1 MSDSNFKDL
10 HQKQVKKRGEEA
22 STVRKVVAI
31 VLTTL
36 LVVFIGA
43 GIAGYL
49 YIKSALEPVD
59 PEAEE
64 TTTVEI
70 PLGSSTSH
78 IAGIL
83 KENDLIKNEMIFRF
97 YTKFKNESDFQAG
110 EYQFAQS
117 MSIDQLTESL
127 KTGKVIREPLFRV
140 TVPEGRQITQ
150 IAERFADSEHTDFT
164 AEEFMKKADDPEYLE
179 GLMEQYPELLTEDI
193 NNKDIRY
200 PLEGYLFAS
209 TYDFFEENPSIEEII
224 ENMLA
229 RTQEN
234 VLPYLPELE
243 ELGISTVHDAIT
255 MASLIENEAPTE
267 EDRKKIAGVFYNR
280 LEADMPLQTD
290 PTVLYALGKHKDRVL
305 NKDLEVDSPYNT
317 YQVKGLPIGPISNF
331 NKNSLEAALQP
342 EESDYMYFVANSEGE
357 VYYAETYDEHL
368 ELKKEHIDSQR

>member
-78 IAGIL
+78 IASIL
-83 KENDLIKNEMIFRF
+83 KENDLIKNEIIFRF

-164 AEEFMKKADDPEYLE
+164 AEEFMDKADDPEYLE
-179 GLMEQYPELLTEDI
+179 DLIEQYPELLTEDI
-193 NNKDIRY
+193 TNKDIRK

-209 TYDFFEENPSIEEII
+209 TYDFYEENPSIEEII

-280 LEADMPLQTD
+280 LDADMPLQTD

-317 YQVKGLPIGPISNF
+317 YQVKGLPVGPISNF

-342 EESDYMYFVANSEGE
+342 EESDYMYFVANSEGK

>member
-78 IAGIL
+78 IASIL
-83 KENDLIKNEMIFRF
+83 KENDLIKNEIIFRF

-164 AEEFMKKADDPEYLE
+164 AEEFMDKAEEPEYLE
-179 GLMEQYPELLTEDI
+179 DLMKQYPELLTEDI
-193 NNKDIRY
+193 TNKDIRN

-209 TYDFFEENPSIEEII
+209 TYDFYEENPSVEEII

-234 VLPYLPELE
+234 VLPYLSELE

-317 YQVKGLPIGPISNF
+317 YQVKGLPVGPISNF

-357 VYYAETYDEHL
+357 VYYAETYEEHL